1 MRGPPRCVNFAARV
15 AAPVTTL
22 DRYGPPKPR
31 PDLRSEHSGPGWGP
45 QTQVRF
51 LGCDRRTNPLSWGG
65 LAMTATPELRLRA
78 DIVGC
83 VSVWTF
89 SLPGLVLSCLLT
101 VLRLRADHRCD
112 DTFMGACA
120 GDGLLACSTVL
131 GDAWATVLGLPL
143 TVYATAYFLVT
154 LGLSGA
160 GLLSP
165 QVLRPLVRPALL
177 VFAWA
182 ALLVCA
188 ALALYAAVVLRAL
201 CLFCIFLDGACLG
214 VFLAAMLANRASALP
229 APVPPSQRGAA
240 GLVFGVAA
248 LAFVTLVSVQRTLV
262 LRYREAAAQ
271 AEALRPCVVA
281 LRELEV
287 PAIRLYSPGHA
298 EGAPPQHV
306 AALFLDLACPH
317 CKAEYEQWRAYQGEL
332 AARGIDVELQL
343 FHFPRG
349 CSPEPGVADV
359 SRARACDAARAHLCL
374 GRGDSERSLAV
385 FERMFAEQA
394 EAFTSEHLAL
404 IAAGFDVA
412 ADISQADSPLFAC
425 MQSPEIAAQLRRHL
439 SFGEAVAGLRAAP
452 GALLVP
458 LVDGRPTGSAKQV
471 QGRKPR
477 EFYEPW
483 FTRSAEGA
491 PDDG

>member
-1 MRGPPRCVNFAARV
+1 
-15 AAPVTTL
+15 
-22 DRYGPPKPR
+22 
-31 PDLRSEHSGPGWGP
+31 
-45 QTQVRF
+45 
-51 LGCDRRTNPLSWGG
+51 
-65 LAMTATPELRLRA
+65 MTGTSDLRLRA
-78 DIVGC
+78 DIVGS
-83 VSVWTF
+83 VSVWAF
-89 SLPGLVLSCLLT
+89 SLPGLVLSVLLT
-101 VLRLRADHRCD
+101 VLRLRSDHRCD

-120 GDGLLACSTVL
+120 GDGPLSCSAVL
-131 GDAWATVLGLPL
+131 GDRWATVLGLPL
-143 TVYATAYFLVT
+143 TVYATAYFLVM
-154 LGLSGA
+154 LGLAGA
-160 GLLSP
+160 ALLSP

-188 ALALYAAVVLRAL
+188 ALALYMTLGLGAL
-201 CLFCIFLDGACLG
+201 CLFCLFLDGACLG
-214 VFLAAMLANRASALP
+214 VFLAAVLANRASVIP
-229 APVPPSQRGAA
+229 APVRPSQRGAV

-248 LAFVTLVSVQRTLV
+248 LAFVTFVSVQRTLV

-281 LRELEV
+281 LRELEA
-287 PAIRLYSPGHA
+287 PAIRLHGPLHA
-298 EGAPPQHV
+298 DGGPPPAHV

-317 CKAEYEQWRAYQGEL
+317 CKAEYQEWRDLQIAL
-332 AARGIDVELQL
+332 ADRGVDVELQL

-374 GRGDSERSLAV
+374 GRGDPERSLAV
-385 FERMFAEQA
+385 FDRMFAEQA

-412 ADISQADSPLFAC
+412 ADAGQADSPLFAC
-425 MQSPEIAAQLRRHL
+425 MQSPETAAQLRRHL
-439 SFGEAVAGLRAAP
+439 SFGEVVAGLRAAP

-458 LVDGRPTGSAKQV
+458 LVDGRPTGTAKQV

-477 EFYEPW
+477 EFYERW
-483 FTRSAEGA
+483 FDRSAEGVPA
-491 PDDG
+491 DD